1 MAGPVAHEAIDK
13 DSLFF
18 ALAEDLKTP
27 LLRIAYQAELAAESA
42 IRVTAVDTLKLLDAY
57 LLGAKS
63 QAQFELEPVNPSA
76 VLADVAHGLAE
87 HAKRF
92 DCELQLSV
100 PSHHLTALLHRQA
113 LISALTAIGSVF
125 IESQAVMGGKRI
137 IEMASYRTSR
147 GVAVGIF
154 QTAGAT
160 TINAQLFSRA
170 RSHVGTA
177 SRPFAG
183 FASGAAAQLFVAEQ
197 LLVGMRSSLRATHRG
212 ARSGLAADLLA
223 SSQLRLV

>member
-1 MAGPVAHEAIDK
+1 MAEVGYDALQE

-27 LLRIAYQAELAAESA
+27 LLRIAYQAELAAEVD
-42 IRVTAVDTLKLLDAY
+42 IRMTAVDTLKLLDAY
-57 LLGAKS
+57 LLGAKT

-76 VLADVAHGLAE
+76 VLADVAHGLSE

-100 PSHHLTALLHRQA
+100 PSHHQTALLHRQA
-113 LISALTAIGSVF
+113 LVSALTAIGTVF
-125 IESQAVMGGKRI
+125 IESQAVMGGKKI
-137 IEMASYRTSR
+137 IEMASYRTPK
-147 GVAVGIF
+147 GIAVGIF
-154 QTAGAT
+154 QTQGAS
-160 TINAQLFSRA
+160 TINAQLLSRA

-183 FASGAAAQLFVAEQ
+183 LASGAAAQLFIAEQ
-197 LLVGMRSSLRATHRG
+197 LLGGMRSTLRAARRG
-212 ARSGLAADLLA
+212 ARTGLAADLLA